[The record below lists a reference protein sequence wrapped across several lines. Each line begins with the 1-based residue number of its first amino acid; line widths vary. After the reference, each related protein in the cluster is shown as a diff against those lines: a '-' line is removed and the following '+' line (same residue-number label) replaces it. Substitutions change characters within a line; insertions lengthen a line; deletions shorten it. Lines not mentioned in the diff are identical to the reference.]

1 MFRARYYSVLAHTE
15 GDWRPL
21 KGIHLALDGG
31 ACPLPGPRRAA
42 KDKGASDLSADAAS
56 LAAGTDAWHG
66 GPRMGDSSLR
76 GPARAPRPQLLFQYK
91 PYAQQDSLDVGAP
104 AVAAV
109 VEAVFGAG
117 LAGSAARA
125 FETLPSESLWD
136 SADGAAAFGVSAGA
150 STGEVSAIILL
161 KLVMDNYLKAGGRGA
176 YAPTLLLLQ
185 RALSSG
191 RPAAQA
197 RVFDLLY
204 NLSLH
209 GELLYLSPA
218 AEVPETAAAIRQSV
232 SEADGEGGDLDW
244 RRTVTRAF
252 RSTLAASAT
261 PTGPAAAREAPFTG
275 PHARQRR
282 SGHAGAG
289 VEGLERNSSGKLEAD
304 WPVCPGPKPTQAGRA
319 GWAGGDARTDTFHHW
334 LRLLLFRLLTRLASL
349 EGAPD
354 AVWTSALCTLA
365 HLTTHRGRTVRAYVE
380 DLPLCA
386 LGALLDHAR
395 DGAWAPAIRD
405 WLLTLACNLLYVR
418 GEGGRGAGSR
428 SLKSPSAT
436 ESLRSSTN
444 LRRSAAA
451 AGSETWWANAHLD
464 VDRLQ
469 EFGGMRQLLR
479 CYREAPTSRARS
491 NVFCVMYDYITS
503 SQGPNEYD
511 SWSPALAQG
520 AHSSEVVAL
529 GAALLH
535 LRAADALHP
544 MFLAGTPGYVPG
556 VADELTTQMAAVQAK
571 NPGRVIAVPPAFVS
585 EVLDCLEDI
594 ACNAIRVPRSLEE
607 SVKYSLEVVAGPDVD
622 TAGRGDE
629 ALVWDTLVDCLRD
642 QSELGAH
649 IGRGWLLK
657 LLLASAEQELQRC
670 PANALPA
677 LLPEVGPHGCQLA
690 PGQRGIASQDRLRDL
705 LERALATTGDS
716 RAADAFMDAV
726 QGMLAHIRLKSLR
739 RSWEADPVA
748 APAPAVPDT
757 ASSTSGLVSAMRRAG
772 LSEGESEVESV
783 SEMSSALSR
792 SASPLPRL
800 GQGPGSYDSMP
811 SSLSSQVDGGM
822 PSTEPAESWQA
833 SVGRGVAVNAPAVL
847 LSTLCLAV
855 EWLLQAPQEARQG
868 AMLQATQ
875 LLLSFIV
882 VTPGAGEEARG
893 DASPSSRPRRRS
905 TAGWALGPLGEE
917 AAGEGSV
924 GEAGAGEDGHG
935 DGGAGEGGD
944 HTGRAPIPAPEA
956 SQGSVSGEAGAARR
970 GTPTASGSSP
980 SWSGGGGAWPS
991 RPGSQAPRPP
1001 GSADPEP
1008 SAALRTLRLLG
1019 AGRVREAAALL
1030 GPGARAKLGGARV
1043 AAAGAAAAAALAAA
1057 DTSSVL
1063 EAFLAGRGV
1072 VPAAHVRRLPP
1083 LLLRALFDD
1092 LRPDAAPHGAAPGFP
1107 AAASLAPSP
1116 HGPAHGAAE
1125 LRAAR
1130 RASRVADAALGAKAA
1145 VQAERPLNDARAA
1158 VLLLLMGR
1166 CIAVPEDMA
1175 AVGGPAFFAGLL
1187 QEGDPRIRR
1196 SASIFVLRHLM
1207 ATRRGEY
1214 QRALRQVLARAQQAN
1229 EESMVTDPYQQ
1240 MKAILDMQLVD
1251 LST

>member
-1 MFRARYYSVLAHTE
+1 SFASDGGLTPQALRSDASKAAAHLRRSSLSGTDGQDGGVPPWALASDMFRARYHSVLAHTE

-42 KDKGASDLSADAAS
+42 KDKDASDLSADAAS

-117 LAGSAARA
+117 LAGSAAGA

-232 SEADGEGGDLDW
+232 SEADGECGDLDW

-304 WPVCPGPKPTQAGRA
+304 WP
-319 GWAGGDARTDTFHHW
+319 GGDARTDTFHHW

-464 VDRLQ
+464 ARHNSSRLTAA
-469 EFGGMRQLLR
+469 MHRMHTSTQLLR

-556 VADELTTQMAAVQAK
+556 VADELTTQMAAVQVMLVMLVALMAK

-657 LLLASAEQELQRC
+657 LLSC
-670 PANALPA
+670 S
-677 LLPEVGPHGCQLA
+677 
-690 PGQRGIASQDRLRDL
+690 GQRGIASQDRLRDL

-748 APAPAVPDT
+748 
-757 ASSTSGLVSAMRRAG
+757 
-772 LSEGESEVESV
+772 
-783 SEMSSALSR
+783 
-792 SASPLPRL
+792 
-800 GQGPGSYDSMP
+800 
-811 SSLSSQVDGGM
+811 
-822 PSTEPAESWQA
+822 
-833 SVGRGVAVNAPAVL
+833 VNAPAVL

-882 VTPGAGEEARG
+882 
-893 DASPSSRPRRRS
+893 
-905 TAGWALGPLGEE
+905 
-917 AAGEGSV
+917 
-924 GEAGAGEDGHG
+924 
-935 DGGAGEGGD
+935 
-944 HTGRAPIPAPEA
+944 
-956 SQGSVSGEAGAARR
+956 
-970 GTPTASGSSP
+970 
-980 SWSGGGGAWPS
+980 
-991 RPGSQAPRPP
+991 
-1001 GSADPEP
+1001 
-1008 SAALRTLRLLG
+1008 
-1019 AGRVREAAALL
+1019 
-1030 GPGARAKLGGARV
+1030 
-1043 AAAGAAAAAALAAA
+1043 
-1057 DTSSVL
+1057 
-1063 EAFLAGRGV
+1063 
-1072 VPAAHVRRLPP
+1072 
-1083 LLLRALFDD
+1083 
-1092 LRPDAAPHGAAPGFP
+1092 
-1107 AAASLAPSP
+1107 
-1116 HGPAHGAAE
+1116 
-1125 LRAAR
+1125 
-1130 RASRVADAALGAKAA
+1130 
-1145 VQAERPLNDARAA
+1145 AERPLNDARAA

-1251 LST
+1251 LSL

>member
-1 MFRARYYSVLAHTE
+1 MFRARYHSVLAHTE

-42 KDKGASDLSADAAS
+42 KDKDASDLSADAAS

-117 LAGSAARA
+117 LAGSAAGA

-232 SEADGEGGDLDW
+232 SEADGECGDLDW

-304 WPVCPGPKPTQAGRA
+304 WP
-319 GWAGGDARTDTFHHW
+319 GGDARTDTFHHW

-464 VDRLQ
+464 
-469 EFGGMRQLLR
+469 LLR

-556 VADELTTQMAAVQAK
+556 VADELTTQMAAVQVMLVMLVALMAK

-748 APAPAVPDT
+748 
-757 ASSTSGLVSAMRRAG
+757 
-772 LSEGESEVESV
+772 
-783 SEMSSALSR
+783 
-792 SASPLPRL
+792 
-800 GQGPGSYDSMP
+800 
-811 SSLSSQVDGGM
+811 
-822 PSTEPAESWQA
+822 
-833 SVGRGVAVNAPAVL
+833 VNAPAVL

-882 VTPGAGEEARG
+882 
-893 DASPSSRPRRRS
+893 
-905 TAGWALGPLGEE
+905 
-917 AAGEGSV
+917 
-924 GEAGAGEDGHG
+924 
-935 DGGAGEGGD
+935 
-944 HTGRAPIPAPEA
+944 
-956 SQGSVSGEAGAARR
+956 
-970 GTPTASGSSP
+970 
-980 SWSGGGGAWPS
+980 
-991 RPGSQAPRPP
+991 
-1001 GSADPEP
+1001 
-1008 SAALRTLRLLG
+1008 
-1019 AGRVREAAALL
+1019 
-1030 GPGARAKLGGARV
+1030 
-1043 AAAGAAAAAALAAA
+1043 
-1057 DTSSVL
+1057 
-1063 EAFLAGRGV
+1063 
-1072 VPAAHVRRLPP
+1072 
-1083 LLLRALFDD
+1083 
-1092 LRPDAAPHGAAPGFP
+1092 
-1107 AAASLAPSP
+1107 
-1116 HGPAHGAAE
+1116 
-1125 LRAAR
+1125 
-1130 RASRVADAALGAKAA
+1130 
-1145 VQAERPLNDARAA
+1145 AERPLNDARAA

-1251 LST
+1251 LSL